1 MGNTMKVELELENN
15 MRVVGRDPKEHLTYF
30 DTTDAGGD
38 GTATS
43 PMSAMLQ
50 ALGACTF
57 MDVVSIL
64 RKKRK
69 TITSMKIEIDAER
82 AETHP
87 KVFTK
92 AHLKYI
98 LTSPD
103 ATIEDF
109 NSAITLSEEKY
120 CSVSAMFQRS
130 GCEVTWESILNPES

>member
-1 MGNTMKVELELENN
+1 MKVELELERN
-15 MRVVGRDPKEHLTYF
+15 MRIIGRDPKGHLTYF

-50 ALGACTF
+50 SLGACTF

-69 TITSMKIEIDAER
+69 TIDSMKIEIEAER

-92 AHLKYI
+92 VHLKYI
-98 LTSPD
+98 LNSPD
-103 ATIEDF
+103 ASIDDF
-109 NSAITLSEEKY
+109 DSAIKLSEEKY

-130 GCEVTWESILNPES
+130 GCEVTWESVLNPLS